1 MKGLS
6 LLQKS
11 NFRYLPVLKDQ
22 QKWGLYLTDCG
33 YATIEPGMTYPPSGH
48 PAAYASN
55 WGKGRTL
62 NEYQVNYI
70 TKGGGVFET
79 RDSGR
84 LRIEEGDVFVLFP
97 GVWHRYNPDQKTG
110 WDEHWIGFK
119 GEVAAR
125 FIQHMVASPKKPVL
139 KIGRDE
145 VLRQRFVTLVD
156 AIGRDPAGTPF
167 SSAGEILA
175 ILGLILENLR
185 NVSMKGRGAKIIR
198 EAQNYILKNVVSS
211 IDFTQLAQE
220 LGIGYSSFR
229 HHFKQQTGFSPA
241 AFQNS
246 IRIGRAQDL
255 LLSTDSSV
263 AEVAE
268 QSGFESVYYF
278 SRFFTKKT
286 GLSPTAYRYKF
297 KDS

>member
-1 MKGLS
+1 MKDSSLS
-6 LLQKS
+6 VKS
-11 NFRYLPVLKDQ
+11 NFRYLPVLKEQ
-22 QKWGLYLTDCG
+22 VQWGLFLTDCG
-33 YATIEPGMTYPPSGH
+33 YASIESGASYPPSGH
-48 PAAYASN
+48 PSAYASN

-70 TKGGGVFET
+70 TRGGGIFET
-79 RDSGR
+79 RDSGCH
-84 LRIEEGDVFVLFP
+84 LIEEGDIFVLFP
-97 GVWHRYNPDQKTG
+97 GVWHRYTPDVKTG

-119 GEVAAR
+119 GEVASR
-125 FIQHMVASPKKPVL
+125 FIQNMSVNPKKPVL

-145 VLRQRFVTLVD
+145 VLRQRYIALVD

-185 NVSMKGRGAKIIR
+185 NVAMKGHGAKIIR
-198 EAQNYILKNVVSS
+198 EAQNYILKNVLNPIS
-211 IDFTQLAQE
+211 FEHLAQE
-220 LGIGYSSFR
+220 LGMGYSSFR

-241 AFQNS
+241 SFQNS

-255 LLSTDSSV
+255 LLSTDCSI

-268 QSGFESVYYF
+268 QAGFDSIYYF
-278 SRFFTKKT
+278 SRFFNKKI

-297 KDS
+297 KES